1 MFTKL
6 DSQSLCIYLELLSM
20 KCVEKSITLHIR
32 GADVKEIPEIKMK
45 TRHFDSKIIKRG
57 REVRDFE
64 PSISY
69 SLQGGK
75 KHMRC
80 EQSWPGLHLF
90 PCCIFA
96 QGVDNHIKKGSA
108 VFEGNRYVVG
118 VMSIQQG
125 SHK

>member
-1 MFTKL
+1 
-6 DSQSLCIYLELLSM
+6 
-20 KCVEKSITLHIR
+20 
-32 GADVKEIPEIKMK
+32 MK

-57 REVRDFE
+57 REVRNFE

-69 SLQGGK
+69 SLQDGNKRMG
-75 KHMRC
+75 C

-90 PCCIFA
+90 SYCIFA
-96 QGVDNHIKKGSA
+96 QAVDNNINKGSA
-108 VFEGNRYVVG
+108 VFEGNTSVVG